1 MVVGLLTL
9 ELHFPGAR
17 SLKNKRQVLRRLTD
31 RLRNRYNVAV
41 AEVDHQDLWQRAR
54 VAVVSVNTQQAH
66 LESTLD
72 KALGEAERIP
82 DLEVADAETEYL

>member
-9 ELHFPGAR
+9 DLHFPGAR
-17 SLKNKRQVLRRLTD
+17 SLKDKRRVLRRLMD

-41 AEVDHQDLWQRAR
+41 AEVEHQDLWQRAR
-54 VAVVSVNTQQAH
+54 VAVVSVNTQHAH

-72 KALGEAERIP
+72 KALGEAEAIP
-82 DLEVADAETEYL
+82 DLEVAGAESEYL

>member
-9 ELHFPGAR
+9 DLHFPGAR
-17 SLKNKRQVLRRLTD
+17 SLKDKRRVLRRLID
-31 RLRNRYNVAV
+31 RMRNRFNVSV

-54 VAVVSVNTQQAH
+54 VAVVSVNTAQAH
-66 LESTLD
+66 LETTLD
-72 KALGEAERIP
+72 KALAEAERIP